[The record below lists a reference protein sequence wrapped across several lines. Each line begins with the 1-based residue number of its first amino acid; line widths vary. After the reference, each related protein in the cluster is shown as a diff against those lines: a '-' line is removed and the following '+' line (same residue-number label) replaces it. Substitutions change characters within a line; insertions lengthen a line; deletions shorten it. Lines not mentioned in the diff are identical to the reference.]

1 MCTMSKVKN
10 VTFVHKPSMMLLYI
24 AYCHAGLTIHNPY
37 ALVLLNAWH
46 GCVSNRKQQ
55 LLLMSRW
62 KYVGGSPNAARF
74 SNATIQG
81 VLHLLAL
88 MRQGVQVHA
97 GTQPLLIV
105 PAPVFTFA
113 DTVLAQRLLCHA

>member
-1 MCTMSKVKN
+1 M
-10 VTFVHKPSMMLLYI
+10 PGMMLLGLL
-24 AYCHAGLTIHNPY
+24 AYCHAGLTIHIFY

-46 GCVSNRKQQ
+46 GCVSNREQQ

-74 SNATIQG
+74 SNVTTQG

-88 MRQGVQVHA
+88 MRQGLQVHA
-97 GTQPLLIV
+97 GTQPLIII

-113 DTVLAQRLLCHA
+113 DTVLAQRLQCHA